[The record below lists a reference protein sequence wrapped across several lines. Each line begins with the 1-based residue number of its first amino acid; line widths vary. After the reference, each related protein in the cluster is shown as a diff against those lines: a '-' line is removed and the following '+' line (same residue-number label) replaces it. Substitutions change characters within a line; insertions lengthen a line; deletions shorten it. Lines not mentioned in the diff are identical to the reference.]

1 LPGTR
6 PRARWLCNEG
16 KQTRAQHFPS
26 FACRLDLFR
35 LTLVE
40 TVLGTVRDVDN
51 LDDLGSQPSV
61 QQITTRQIALEIG
74 TTGQNQPGH
83 VDLVGGDEM
92 LDGQL
97 GDFTDIV
104 VSLFV
109 TQTGET
115 QRRLSSSTVLLGEVD
130 SEFVDD
136 FTGVSCESTEELRG

>member
-1 LPGTR
+1 MAG
-6 PRARWLCNEG
+6 AMMG
-16 KQTRAQHFPS
+16 KQIEDQHFPNI
-26 FACRLDLFR
+26 ACQLDLLQ

-51 LDDLGSQPSV
+51 LDDLGSQSSI
-61 QQITTRQIALEIG
+61 QQITTRQIALEVG
-74 TTGQNQPGH
+74 TTSQNQPGH

-130 SEFVDD
+130 GEFVNY
-136 FTGVSCESTEELRG
+136 FTGVSGEGTKEL

>member
-1 LPGTR
+1 MPGTR
-6 PRARWLCNEG
+6 PRARWLRNEG

-40 TVLGTVRDVDN
+40 TVLGTVRDIDN

-74 TTGQNQPGH
+74 TTGQDQPSH

-92 LDGQL
+92 LNGQL

-115 QRRLSSSTVLLGEVD
+115 QRGLSSSTVLLGEVD

-136 FTGVSCESTEELRG
+136 FTGVSGEGTEEL

>member
-1 LPGTR
+1 MAG
-6 PRARWLCNEG
+6 AMMG
-16 KQTRAQHFPS
+16 KQIEDQHFPNI
-26 FACRLDLFR
+26 ACQLDLLQ

-51 LDDLGSQPSV
+51 LDDLGSQSSI
-61 QQITTRQIALEIG
+61 QQITTRQIALEVG
-74 TTGQNQPGH
+74 TTSQNQPGH

-115 QRRLSSSTVLLGEVD
+115 QRGLSSSTVLLGEVD

-136 FTGVSCESTEELRG
+136 FTGVSGEGTEEL